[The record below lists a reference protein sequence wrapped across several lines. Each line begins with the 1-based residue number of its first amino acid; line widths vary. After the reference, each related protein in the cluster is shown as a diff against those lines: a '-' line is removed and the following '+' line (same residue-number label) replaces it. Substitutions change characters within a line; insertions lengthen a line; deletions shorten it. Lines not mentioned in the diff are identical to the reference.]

1 MALDLEEKAGGRVGR
16 IEANGRSVLLAEGGS
31 DGFEADPEAGALVA
45 EDGTP
50 AARTVEAAVGRAAD
64 DVGAGAGD
72 DEDSWASGEGC
83 VEGDFFV
90 AAEDERAG
98 DFGGDCGGGPG
109 ADGRDGEAG
118 EAEAGAS
125 DLAERDAGGG
135 DDLFDHGLE
144 ASGGFCLRDAH
155 EFDGAGGGTGEDA
168 GRVGE
173 EALRFG
179 AAGIDGEE
187 EGHGGNGTRFE
198 ARGSRWGSRFEG
210 MEEA

>member
-90 AAEDERAG
+90 VAQARTAGMERPAR
-98 DFGGDCGGGPG
+98 PKQV
-109 ADGRDGEAG
+109 RVIWLSEML
-118 EAEAGAS
+118 AEATTSSIMDWRRAVAS
-125 DLAERDAGGG
+125 ASETRMSLTEPVEARARTRVESARRHCVLVPPASMARKKGMGGMVLG
-135 DDLFDHGLE
+135 SRRE
-144 ASGGFCLRDAH
+144 VRGG
-155 EFDGAGGGTGEDA
+155 
-168 GRVGE
+168 V
-173 EALRFG
+173 
-179 AAGIDGEE
+179 
-187 EGHGGNGTRFE
+187 
-198 ARGSRWGSRFEG
+198 RGSRVWRKHRFDFSDRLSAMRCEL
-210 MEEA
+210 